1 MTIVSDDSTEIEE
14 ERRLCYVGITRAEK
28 ILNLTSAKS
37 RMVRGETQMNKV
49 SRFINEIPKEYM
61 HIENNSSGYAKG
73 RIAYGGTS
81 DEPDTT
87 GINMRAT
94 ARSILSSYG
103 SGTPGG
109 RAAGTYSSRKVKIMV
124 VLIRDLE
131 KTLWNY
137 LTLRNQKRERLRQ
150 IL

>member
-1 MTIVSDDSTEIEE
+1 M
-14 ERRLCYVGITRAEK
+14 L
-28 ILNLTSAKS
+28 
-37 RMVRGETQMNKV
+37 
-49 SRFINEIPKEYM
+49 
-61 HIENNSSGYAKG
+61 KG

-124 VLIRDLE
+124 ALIRDLE

>member
-1 MTIVSDDSTEIEE
+1 
-14 ERRLCYVGITRAEK
+14 
-28 ILNLTSAKS
+28 
-37 RMVRGETQMNKV
+37 
-49 SRFINEIPKEYM
+49 M

-109 RAAGTYSSRKVKIMV
+109 RAAGTYSSRKVKINGGSNPGFGK
-124 VLIRDLE
+124 RP
-131 KTLWNY
+131 LWNY
-137 LTLRNQKRERLRQ
+137 LILRNQKRERLRQ

>member
-61 HIENNSSGYAKG
+61 HIENNSVGNTKKAGLHMAGHQMSQIQQAL
-73 RIAYGGTS
+73 TCV
-81 DEPDTT
+81 
-87 GINMRAT
+87 T
-94 ARSILSSYG
+94 ARSILAATEVAHQAKG
-103 SGTPGG
+103 S
-109 RAAGTYSSRKVKIMV
+109 RKYSSRKVKINGGSNPT
-124 VLIRDLE
+124 E

-137 LTLRNQKRERLRQ
+137 LTQETRKRERHRQ
-150 IL
+150 ILL